1 MKRVER
7 IRLYPSPHQQ
17 SALRFMLDVTR
28 QLYNALLQQ
37 RRDVY
42 RLRGHGL
49 ASRDQYAE
57 LTALRREDAR
67 VAAVYRECE
76 DAVLRRLD
84 LAFAGFFRRL
94 KHGETAGYPRFK
106 PAARW
111 HQLTFPHG
119 DRALRLDEGQ
129 TRLRVP
135 GVGLVKLRKGRSVP
149 DFGRAWLV
157 ERHGRWYACLEC
169 EREARPLAK
178 TGVTIG
184 IDRGVH
190 VLAACSDGRLIRNL
204 AVGERRK
211 AATARLQR
219 DLEAVTQRDA
229 AGRVSNR
236 RDPQRIAA
244 ALRLA
249 RSREREANA
258 RRDFAH
264 KAARAIV
271 TTADAIGL
279 EQLSVRAMT
288 RSAKGTVERPGVN
301 VRAKS
306 GLNRVLLDAGFGLLE
321 RLVSEKAEEAAR
333 GVVRVEARFSSQTCS
348 RCGYVCARSRWR
360 RRFCCVRCGLR
371 AHADVNAALEI
382 RRRAQ
387 LALLR
392 LPDAGEEPVT
402 QHDAA

>member
-1 MKRVER
+1 MKMNARRMASASVIVTPMKRVER
-7 IRLYPSPHQQ
+7 IRLYPTPHQQ

-42 RLRGHGL
+42 RLRGRGL

-57 LTALRREDAR
+57 LTALRREDTR

-94 KHGETAGYPRFK
+94 KRGETAGYPRFK

-119 DRALRLDEGQ
+119 DRALRLDEDQ

-135 GVGLVKLRKGRSVP
+135 GVGSVKLRKGRSVP
-149 DFGRAWLV
+149 EFGRAWLV

-169 EREARPLAK
+169 EREVRPLAK

-219 DLEAVTQRDA
+219 DLESVTQRDP
-229 AGRVSNR
+229 AGRVRNR

-264 KAARAIV
+264 KAARSHRHYRRRDRAG
-271 TTADAIGL
+271 TTVGARDDPQRQGHGGAAGG
-279 EQLSVRAMT
+279 QRA
-288 RSAKGTVERPGVN
+288 GEVGVEPG
-301 VRAKS
+301 
-306 GLNRVLLDAGFGLLE
+306 
-321 RLVSEKAEEAAR
+321 AAR
-333 GVVRVEARFSSQTCS
+333 CGVWSARTL
-348 RCGYVCARSRWR
+348 G
-360 RRFCCVRCGLR
+360 
-371 AHADVNAALEI
+371 I
-382 RRRAQ
+382 
-387 LALLR
+387 
-392 LPDAGEEPVT
+392 
-402 QHDAA
+402 